1 MPTVHY
7 YGKKTNFVGKTLFEI
22 LANLKNFGVNRML
35 IKQEELLQNP
45 RKRCYYIV
53 KKVEPVMDEK
63 LQEGAI
69 YAERVYRDAKVPG
82 LVFVDDESWHT
93 DWQLIPKDEEH
104 KYRIDPAD
112 LKEHGHPSTVT
123 VMPRWLQVP
132 PLMDVFLRR
141 HYQMRGGVTLAPVK
155 MDTSPMQIR
164 MDYPLQRLEKP
175 HERYRI
181 AEEGEETELTFNRPM
196 KTLLAEQF
204 RPKPSNN

>member
-7 YGKKTNFVGKTLFEI
+7 YGKKTNFVGKTLYEI
-22 LANLKNFGVNRML
+22 LANLKNFGLNRML
-35 IKQEELLQNP
+35 IKQEELLENP
-45 RKRCYYIV
+45 GKPCYYIV

-69 YAERVYRDAKVPG
+69 YAERIYKGAKVPG

-93 DWQLIPKDEEH
+93 DWQLIPKDQEE
-104 KYRIDPAD
+104 KYRLDPKD
-112 LKEHGHPSTVT
+112 LVVHGHPSTVT
-123 VMPRWLQVP
+123 VLPQWTQVP

-141 HYQMRGGVTLAPVK
+141 HYEKRGGVTIAPVK
-155 MDTSPMQIR
+155 LSKPIQIR
-164 MDYPLQRLEKP
+164 MSYDMDKINQP
-175 HERYRI
+175 HKRYRI

-196 KTLLAEQF
+196 KSLLAEQF